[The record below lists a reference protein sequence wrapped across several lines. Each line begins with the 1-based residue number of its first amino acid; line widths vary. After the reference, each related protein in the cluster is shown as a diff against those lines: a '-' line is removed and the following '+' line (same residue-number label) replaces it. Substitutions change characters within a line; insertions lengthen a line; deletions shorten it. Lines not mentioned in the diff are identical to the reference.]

1 MNIDHVLLVLTKIP
15 ERPLVLVKS
24 FIRPFRKIPKYSGT
38 PPYDHPVYKTTSL
51 LRPYSFK
58 PNVTTIES
66 FYYFEHPVNATT
78 SLLRPG
84 FYSPTV
90 VVLTGF
96 HCTFK
101 LPFRKLWYF
110 RSGLSEFLVPSP
122 LSLDRRREARPKGA
136 RGVKG
141 MRITDDCGRIRS
153 LVTLT

>member
-38 PPYDHPVYKTTSL
+38 PPYDNPVYK
-51 LRPYSFK
+51 
-58 PNVTTIES
+58 
-66 FYYFEHPVNATT
+66 TT

-141 MRITDDCGRIRS
+141 MRITDDCGRVRS